1 MRKRGTGEK
10 TKVPEEKLLSVRLL
24 GPPEVSFKGRGLRF
38 GRKEALTLLCYIAA
52 EGGKRPRRELS
63 ELLGPKATSG
73 TPDGPAQHPNQAQD
87 MA

>member
-1 MRKRGTGEK
+1 LPKRCAGEK
-10 TKVPEEKLLSVRLL
+10 TKVPEEKLL
-24 GPPEVSFKGRGLRF
+24 GPLEVSFKGRGLRF
-38 GRKEALTLLCYIAA
+38 GRKEALALLCYIAA

-63 ELLGPKATSG
+63 ELLWPKATSG